1 MLHTW
6 LPVILSKLLSILQAT
21 TLRDRYYTAVNRIE
35 LLETAIEDI
44 ERINTSHTEDATRL
58 IDTICKRV
66 KPD

>member
-1 MLHTW
+1 MTHTW
-6 LPVILSKLLSILQAT
+6 IPIIIARIVSLLQAS

-66 KPD
+66 RPD